1 MSLNTFRKYPD
12 KKRRSFIRTKIF
24 CRNFGRPI
32 KQGSFVSSLGQA
44 GAGDTAAPAP
54 ASLMVGIINGWF
66 THHKEHSSLATRAA
80 HVNGIKYIRT
90 YLDIFILR
98 NIFFTAL
105 SESNQHLD
113 N

>member
-66 THHKEHSSLATRAA
+66 THHKEHSSPATRAA
-80 HVNGIKYIRT
+80 HVNGIKNNVHSYIFR
-90 YLDIFILR
+90 YFYSEKYIFHSFI
-98 NIFFTAL
+98 
-105 SESNQHLD
+105 
-113 N
+113 